1 MTKRPS
7 TTSTVDQIKDLA
19 RTAGDTCAMI
29 GRVST
34 GNADRLEL
42 LRQLRSNV
50 ETLERLTVSECRGQ
64 CGWTWQE
71 IGDALGTSRQNA
83 QQRFSDSQEH

>member
-1 MTKRPS
+1 M
-7 TTSTVDQIKDLA
+7 TSTVDQIKDLA
-19 RTAGDTCAMI
+19 RVAAETCEMI

-34 GNADRLEL
+34 GNSDRLDL
-42 LRQLRSNV
+42 VRQLRNSV

-71 IGDALGTSRQNA
+71 IGDALGTTRQNA
-83 QQRFSDSQEH
+83 QQRFGDSQEH

>member
-1 MTKRPS
+1 M
-7 TTSTVDQIKDLA
+7 TSTVNQIKD
-19 RTAGDTCAMI
+19 RTVIAAQTCEMI

-34 GNADRLEL
+34 GNTDRLEL
-42 LRQLRSNV
+42 LRQLRRDV

-71 IGDALGTSRQNA
+71 IGDALGTTRQNA
-83 QQRFSDSQEH
+83 QQRFGDSQEH

>member
-1 MTKRPS
+1 MAK
-7 TTSTVDQIKDLA
+7 STVTQIQDRSNFA
-19 RTAGDTCAMI
+19 AQTCEMI

-34 GNADRLEL
+34 GNSDRLEL
-42 LRQLRSNV
+42 LRQLRSDV

-71 IGDALGTSRQNA
+71 IGDALGTTRQAA
-83 QQRFSDSQEH
+83 QQRFG